1 MIVHI
6 WNLYLIN
13 SDSSNFTKK
22 IWVWTMSTSG
32 VSKVYHGFED
42 MELDDGLCGVPHCR
56 IKATEFCYKCVKN
69 LCAKHALKSMLSV
82 CSRCRNSYCVTSVPE
97 GIECIEKHYCWTEE
111 DTYQVDDA
119 FEDTSQVDEA
129 FFDLLDKMEREY
141 EPKKQAKQYIDIE
154 SSVDDDMELSEYKEE
169 DYGDLNDF
177 IANSDDGI

>member
-56 IKATEFCYKCVKN
+56 KKATEFCYRCVKN
-69 LCAKHALKSMLSV
+69 LCAEHALKSVLSV
-82 CSRCRNSYCVTSVPE
+82 CSRCNHSYCVTSVPE
-97 GIECIEKHYCWTEE
+97 GIDCIKKHDCWTEE

-119 FEDTSQVDEA
+119 FLD
-129 FFDLLDKMEREY
+129 FLDKMEREH
-141 EPKKQAKQYIDIE
+141 ELKKFGVGQAEQYIDIE
-154 SSVDDDMELSEYKEE
+154 NSVDDDMELSEHKKE
-169 DYGDLNDF
+169 DYGDLDDF